1 MNAVVHGVTY
11 AALAVFV
18 VAIAVRFL
26 RIYNYPIH
34 LRWEIQPIPHEGRRS
49 AYGGSKMEEVDYWA
63 REHRPDLLSE
73 LKYML
78 MEMVFIKSLFEHNRR
93 LWYRSFPFHFGLYLL
108 AGFAGLL
115 IVEAVL
121 QLAGVSFAGPEISLL
136 AAALNTLTVLVG
148 VLGLLLAIGGGAG
161 LLWMRLTDPDLR
173 PYTKFSHLFN
183 LAVILLTLLL
193 VAAALVFRQHLIPYR
208 DYLASLIVFDLHGP
222 IGGPLTI
229 LSILAVSLLIAYI
242 PLTHM
247 SHFFVKWFTWHK
259 IRWDD
264 EVNVRGGRI
273 EKMIEKALQYPVS
286 WSADHVQGNGK
297 KTWAEVATEEI
308 PKRG

>member
-1 MNAVVHGVTY
+1 
-11 AALAVFV
+11 
-18 VAIAVRFL
+18 
-26 RIYNYPIH
+26 
-34 LRWEIQPIPHEGRRS
+34 
-49 AYGGSKMEEVDYWA
+49 DYWA
-63 REHRPDLLSE
+63 KTHRRDLFSE
-73 LKYML
+73 LRYML
-78 MEMVFIKSLFEHNRR
+78 MEMVFIKSLYEHNRR

-115 IVEAVL
+115 ILEAVL
-121 QLAGVSFAGPEISLL
+121 HLAGVAFAGPEISPW
-136 AAALNTLTVLVG
+136 AGALNALTAGVG
-148 VLGLLLAIGGGAG
+148 VVGLLLAIGGGAG
-161 LLWMRLTDPDLR
+161 LLWMRLTDPDLK

-183 LAVILLTLLL
+183 LAFILVTLLL
-193 VAAALVFRQHLIPYR
+193 VAGAMTFRQHLTPYR
-208 DYLASLIVFDLHGP
+208 DYLASLIVFDLNGP
-222 IGGPLTI
+222 IGGPLTT

-264 EVNVRGGRI
+264 EANVRGGRI